1 MSDIMEIQRNDQ
13 FTKTKVVVIGGG
25 TGVSVLLRGIK
36 RYTENITAIVTVADD
51 GGGSGILR
59 EDLGMLPPGDIRSCI
74 LALADDESIMQ
85 KLLNYR
91 FEEGRLQGQSF
102 GNLFI
107 AAMNAISNDF
117 VDAIKS
123 VSEVM
128 AVKGTVL
135 PVTLEDITLT
145 AELANGDIVNGE
157 SSIPETVR
165 RKRSK
170 IKTVKINPSK
180 VKALPYCL
188 KAIAEADIII
198 LGPGSLYT
206 SIIPNL
212 LVDNM
217 ETALHNAKGKKFY
230 ISNVMTQPGETYGY
244 DLFDHI
250 EAIESHLKNKKNIV
264 DYIVANSGKVNP
276 SHLKHYQL
284 EGSDMVNIDL
294 SKFVECPY
302 EFILGDFVEV
312 KNGYIRHDAKKIIET
327 ILNINEGL
335 EKNELFIRNKK

>member
-1 MSDIMEIQRNDQ
+1 MGNVPMESQP
-13 FTKTKVVVIGGG
+13 KVVVIGGG

-36 RYTENITAIVTVADD
+36 AYTDNITAIVTVADD
-51 GGGSGILR
+51 GGGSGVLR

-107 AAMNAISNDF
+107 AAMNAISHDF
-117 VDAIKS
+117 VEAIKN

-145 AELANGDIVNGE
+145 AELVNGDIVNGE
-157 SSIPETVR
+157 SSIPKIVR
-165 RKRSK
+165 KKRSK
-170 IKTVKINPSK
+170 IKTVKINPRK

-188 KAIAEADIII
+188 KAIQEADIII

-212 LVDNM
+212 LVDNI
-217 ETALHNAKGKKFY
+217 EEALHNAKGKKFY
-230 ISNVMTQPGETYGY
+230 ISNVMTQPGETFEY
-244 DLFDHI
+244 DLYDHI
-250 EAIESHLKNKKNIV
+250 EAIESHLKNGSQII
-264 DYIVANSGKVNP
+264 DYIVANTGEVDKSF
-276 SHLKHYQL
+276 LKHYWDK
-284 EGSDMVNIDL
+284 GSDLVNVNLPRFEKDA
-294 SKFVECPY
+294 Y
-302 EFILGDFVEV
+302 QFILGDFVEV
-312 KNGYIRHDAKKIIET
+312 KNGYIRHNATKIIET
-327 ILNINEGL
+327 ILNIEEG
-335 EKNELFIRNKK
+335 